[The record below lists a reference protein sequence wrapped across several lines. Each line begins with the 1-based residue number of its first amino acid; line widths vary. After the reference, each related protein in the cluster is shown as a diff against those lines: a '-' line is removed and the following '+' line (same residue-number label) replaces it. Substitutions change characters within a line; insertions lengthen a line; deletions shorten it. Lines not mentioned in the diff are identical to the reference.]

1 MLDKLN
7 LSSRIVSQPWTLVR
21 ELNPAEDG
29 NYFRFGEW
37 RAKSLQFAVC
47 QYNCTHARHLRVIR
61 KGARTRGVKQSRN
74 RNDNSPIKLT
84 PIIISESCAK
94 K

>member
-47 QYNCTHARHLRVIR
+47 Q
-61 KGARTRGVKQSRN
+61 
-74 RNDNSPIKLT
+74 
-84 PIIISESCAK
+84 
-94 K
+94 